1 METTRLNRIHPLMAA
16 AAASVVLVSLT
27 GAAAITGLLPNSNSA
42 PSVPAAQ
49 LAASPYGAQAAAMQQ
64 PGMVPVTTAQGQVVM
79 VPAAAVQG
87 QMAGNHLA
95 AAPLSATPVTPQLA
109 TQLAAGTAPQMLV
122 PVATGQQVAYMQPA
136 AQPAPQPERVI
147 VKEVIREK
155 PVVRVV
161 EKTRVVHAKP
171 SAPRY
176 HSEPRYYPQPAPAP
190 APAQPNY
197 VGIGT
202 GAVIGGL
209 IGNQIGGGNGKKL
222 ATVAGIIGGGMIG
235 NEIAN
240 RNR

>member
-1 METTRLNRIHPLMAA
+1 METTRHNVITSRIHPLMAA
-16 AAASVVLVSLT
+16 AAVSVVVVSLT

-42 PSVPAAQ
+42 PDVPAAQ
-49 LAASPYGAQAAAMQQ
+49 LAAASPYATQQ

-87 QMAGNHLA
+87 QMAAAQLA
-95 AAPLSATPVTPQLA
+95 ATPVTPQLA
-109 TQLAAGTAPQMLV
+109 TQLAAGPAPQMAM
-122 PVATGQQVAYMQPA
+122 PVAAGQQLAYVQPV
-136 AQPAPQPERVI
+136 AQPAPQPERVV

-171 SAPRY
+171 S
-176 HSEPRYYPQPAPAP
+176 EPRYYPQHAPAPAP

>member
-1 METTRLNRIHPLMAA
+1 MQTTQGLNRIHPLMAA
-16 AAASVVLVSLT
+16 AAVSVVIVSLT
-27 GAAAITGLLPNSNSA
+27 GAAAITGLLPSSKSA
-42 PSVPAAQ
+42 ADLPPAP
-49 LAASPYGAQAAAMQQ
+49 LAAATPYNQ
-64 PGMVPVTTAQGQVVM
+64 PGMVPMTNAQGQVVM
-79 VPAAAVQG
+79 VPAAALQA
-87 QMAGNHLA
+87 QPAG
-95 AAPLSATPVTPQLA
+95 APLSATPVTPQLA
-109 TQLAAGTAPQMLV
+109 SQLAAGTAPQLAM
-122 PVATGQQVAYMQPA
+122 PVAAAQPVAY
-136 AQPAPQPERVI
+136 AQPAPQPAPVV

-155 PVVRVV
+155 PVVKVV

-171 SAPRY
+171 S
-176 HSEPRYYPQPAPAP
+176 EPRYVQQAAPAP

-222 ATVAGIIGGGMIG
+222 ATVAGIIGGGMLG

>member
-16 AAASVVLVSLT
+16 AAVSVVIVSLT

-42 PSVPAAQ
+42 PDVPANQ
-49 LAASPYGAQAAAMQQ
+49 LAAASPYGVQAPLQQ
-64 PGMVPVTTAQGQVVM
+64 PALQQSNLVPVTTAQGQVVM

-87 QMAGNHLA
+87 QVGVV
-95 AAPLSATPVTPQLA
+95 PLSATPVTPQLA
-109 TQLAAGTAPQMLV
+109 TQLAAGPAPQMAM
-122 PVATGQQVAYMQPA
+122 PVAAAQPIAYAQPV
-136 AQPAPQPERVI
+136 AQPAPAPERVV

-155 PVVRVV
+155 PVVKVV

-171 SAPRY
+171 S
-176 HSEPRYYPQPAPAP
+176 EPRYYPQQAP

-222 ATVAGIIGGGMIG
+222 ATVAGIIGGGMLG

>member
-1 METTRLNRIHPLMAA
+1 METTARTTTRIHPLMAA
-16 AAASVVLVSLT
+16 AAASVVIVSLT
-27 GAAAITGLLPNSNSA
+27 GAAAISGLLPSSKSA
-42 PSVPAAQ
+42 PDAQAA
-49 LAASPYGAQAAAMQQ
+49 LAASPYA
-64 PGMVPVTTAQGQVVM
+64 GMVPMTNAQGQVVM
-79 VPAAAVQG
+79 VPAAALQG
-87 QMAGNHLA
+87 
-95 AAPLSATPVTPQLA
+95 AAPVAAGALAATPVTPQLA
-109 TQLAAGTAPQMLV
+109 TQLAAGTAPIAAQ
-122 PVATGQQVAYMQPA
+122 PVAY
-136 AQPAPQPERVI
+136 AQPAPQPAPVVI
-147 VKEVIREK
+147 KEVIREK
-155 PVVRVV
+155 PVVKVV

-171 SAPRY
+171 A
-176 HSEPRYYPQPAPAP
+176 EPRYYPQPAPAP